1 MNKLPERFC
10 ENMKRLLGEEY
21 PEYIQS
27 LSEMPCTALRLN
39 TGKISAV
46 GWEGAFYN
54 RASLMGRKWILL

>member
-27 LSEMPCTALRLN
+27 LSEMPCTALRIN
-39 TGKISAV
+39 TGKISAGQWAGKGLFTTEAV
-46 GWEGAFYN
+46 SCA
-54 RASLMGRKWILL
+54 